1 MKFKALI
8 AAPLVAWLMI
18 ASAGTIVKPA
28 GWAYRHEGNSPES
41 YSMGVDKSV
50 TWNGMPT
57 LTIVAT
63 GQRST
68 ASGDAHNYAMP
79 TGYGGKR
86 VRFSGMLKMADVD
99 GWAGIYV
106 RAGKE
111 HSDSLDMGFPPP
123 GTGGKGS
130 SLEWKPV
137 SVVVDIPMEVLAP
150 IRIGLKLVGNGQVW
164 LSDLRFEEVGAEVA
178 VTSSRVEIDQEQLQ
192 RERKAIFVAQTQS
205 GKRPP
210 SNLELKT
217 Q

>member
-1 MKFKALI
+1 MNLKVLI

-18 ASAGTIVKPA
+18 ASAATIVKPA
-28 GWAYRHEGNSPES
+28 GWAYSHRGNGPES

-57 LTIVAT
+57 LTIMAT
-63 GQRST
+63 GQRNT

-86 VRFSGMLKMADVD
+86 VRFSGMLKLADVD
-99 GWAGIYV
+99 GWAGVYI

-111 HSDSLDMGFPPP
+111 HSDYLDLGFPPL
-123 GTGGKGS
+123 GSGGKGS
-130 SLEWKPV
+130 SVEWKPV
-137 SVVVDIPMEVLAP
+137 SVVVDIPMEVVAP
-150 IRIGLKLVGNGQVW
+150 IRIGLILVGNGQVW

-178 VTSSRVEIDQEQLQ
+178 VTTSRVEIDQEQLQ
-192 RERKAIFVAQTQS
+192 RERTSQFLSQTQL